1 MRVLLFILWLTL
13 GLIYGLIWIQSK
25 SCCDNHL
32 KSANMD
38 EGVGL
43 AQRIKPVPPVVTAQT
58 NSPDSDNLILS
69 PDLSFEADSG
79 CVLFKWGK
87 SDPIIKPCFE
97 AFRDSITKSLKQG
110 KSLEIISDFYEQENT
125 VMASGDLGLIR
136 AVKIKD
142 LFTKNINP
150 DLIRIRSLPRSDSTG
165 KQNRL
170 LYTLH
175 FRQVFMNGQV
185 KELDTK
191 TLIYF
196 RYASNQQDNDI
207 LVNQYIDDL
216 ASRLKNTGDI
226 INLTGHTDDDASA
239 EHNAVLGLKR
249 AQIIKDL
256 LVTRGIKSSRI
267 KIKSKGESEPIAP
280 NNTEENRK
288 QNRRVELTIVQPQNK
303 N

>member
-25 SCCDNHL
+25 SCCDNNL
-32 KSANMD
+32 SSVGTD
-38 EGVGL
+38 QGVGL
-43 AQRIKPVPPVVTAQT
+43 AQKIKPVPPQANPT
-58 NSPDSDNLILS
+58 DSDQLIS
-69 PDLSFEADSG
+69 SSDLSSETDEG

-87 SDPIIKPCFE
+87 SDPILKPCFE
-97 AFRDSITKSLKQG
+97 SLRDSIGKSLKQG
-110 KSLEIISDFYEQENT
+110 KSLELISDFYEQENM
-125 VMASGDLGLIR
+125 VMASGDLGLVR
-136 AVKIKD
+136 AMKIKD
-142 LFTKNINP
+142 LFSKNINP
-150 DLIRIRSLPRSDSTG
+150 ELIRIRSLPRSDSTG
-165 KQNRL
+165 KRNRL

-175 FRQVFMNGQV
+175 FRQVFMNDQV
-185 KELDTK
+185 KELDTR

-196 RYASNQQDNDI
+196 RYASNQQHNDS

-239 EHNAVLGLKR
+239 EHNVVLGLKR

-256 LVTRGIKSSRI
+256 LVKRGIKSSRI

-280 NNTEENRK
+280 NDTEENRK
-288 QNRRVELTIVQPQNK
+288 QNRRVELTIVPPSK
-303 N
+303 